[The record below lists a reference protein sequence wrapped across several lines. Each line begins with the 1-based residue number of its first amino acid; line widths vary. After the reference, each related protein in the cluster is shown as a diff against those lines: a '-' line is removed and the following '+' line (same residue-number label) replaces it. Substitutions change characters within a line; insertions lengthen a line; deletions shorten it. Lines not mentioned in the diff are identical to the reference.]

1 MQKESAVIDTC
12 VIIKDPD
19 VIVRA
24 NAIGHPI
31 ITDVILSELDFN
43 KKNKQVSRKV
53 HTFFSNMSVDSERL
67 EETPDGKKIQ
77 NGDILTKYTYKN
89 QTIFVLNREKY
100 KSRGNNDSKI
110 REIAKDYGFHFV
122 TADRANKI
130 AADSEGIAASFWK
143 PSVTPS
149 SQKSQKK
156 GTTSKIT
163 SEKKLQKYKIF
174 KIPRKPND
182 SHLNV
187 NFIPQAGDK
196 AYRENRKS
204 SITLV
209 QKIASG
215 GEGVVYQT
223 DQPNYVAKIYHKSH
237 LTQERHKKIKLMLT
251 KPIVHPAI
259 CWPTEIL
266 VNANGEFCGYLMP
279 EAKGLILQTSLFVP
293 ALLKRKLATW
303 TRHELVNVAIKFA
316 ELVNYLNA
324 RNIIIGDINPMNVLI
339 SEDSNQMYLVD
350 CDSFQIEDFPCAVG
364 TVNFTAADIQ
374 GKDYKSFLRTQKHE
388 DFALATMLFMIL
400 MPGKTPYSQ
409 EGGVSPAENI
419 KSGNFPYPFKEIRS
433 QNVSKGSWR
442 YIWSHFPFAVKE
454 AFHTVFREKKTITS
468 KAWVEQLKKYQYGLA
483 KGYHSADI
491 FPSSMKVR
499 AEHAITVQCETYD
512 CSEMFEVDEEFAAEL
527 RAQSKN
533 IYCDNCRRR
542 LEVENLARQSS
553 APSAASGKPKNQ
565 RKSKTFAS
573 RRQKKS
579 ASSWSS
585 QRNHN
590 TNNQKQNSNSLW
602 IWLALLGGG
611 IWLIDKLGW
620 LLLPIIIT
628 ILAIIF
634 FRKVK

>member
-1 MQKESAVIDTC
+1 MPKESAVIDTC

-53 HTFFSNMSVDSERL
+53 QTFFSNMSVESERL

-77 NGDILTKYTYKN
+77 NGDILTKYTYKH

-130 AADSEGIAASFWK
+130 AADSEGIAASFWE
-143 PSVTPS
+143 PSATPS
-149 SQKSQKK
+149 SQKSHKK
-156 GTTSKIT
+156 GSTGRTIG
-163 SEKKLQKYKIF
+163 EKKLQKF
-174 KIPRKPND
+174 KICKTPRKPSD
-182 SHLNV
+182 KQLTV
-187 NFIPQAGDK
+187 NFVPEAGDK
-196 AYRENRKS
+196 AYKENRKS
-204 SITLV
+204 SITLG

-237 LTQERHKKIKLMLT
+237 LTLERYEKVKLMLT
-251 KPIVHPAI
+251 KPIMHPEI

-279 EAKGLILQTSLFVP
+279 EAKGLILQTSVFVP
-293 ALLKRKLATW
+293 VLLKRKLTTW
-303 TRHELVNVAIKFA
+303 TRRELVNVAVKFA

-324 RNIIIGDINPMNVLI
+324 RNVIIGDINPMNVLI
-339 SEDSNQMYLVD
+339 SEDGKKMHLVD

-388 DFALATMLFMIL
+388 DFALSTMLFMIL

-409 EGGVSPAENI
+409 EGGISPAENI

-442 YIWSHFPFAVKE
+442 YIWSHFPFAIKE
-454 AFHTVFREKKTITS
+454 AFHTVFREKKTVTS
-468 KAWVEQLKKYQYGLA
+468 KAWVELLKKYEYELA
-483 KGYHSADI
+483 KGYHSEDI

-499 AEHAITVQCETYD
+499 ADQAIKVFCASYD
-512 CSEMFEVDEEFAAEL
+512 CKAEFEREKDFVSQL
-527 RAQSKN
+527 QAQGKK
-533 IYCDNCRRR
+533 IYCDSCLRRM
-542 LEVENLARQSS
+542 EVENLARQSN
-553 APSAASGKPKNQ
+553 APSAASVKP
-565 RKSKTFAS
+565 RAPRTSKTFGG
-573 RRQKKS
+573 RRQTNS
-579 ASSWSS
+579 QSSW
-585 QRNHN
+585 RPTGNHKS
-590 TNNQKQNSNSLW
+590 NNQNQNSSSFW
-602 IWLALLGGG
+602 VWLALIGGG

-620 LLLPIIIT
+620 LILPIII